1 MATQKIMGA
10 KEWALLLILSVLWG
24 GSFFFIGVAVK
35 ELPPLT
41 IMMLRVGL
49 AALILHVVIR
59 AMGQWMPRDPKVWLA
74 FAGMGLLN
82 NAIPQT
88 LIVWG
93 QTQIPSGLASI
104 LNATTPL
111 FGVLV
116 AHFFTS
122 DEKMTGKKLIG
133 VIVGFIGAA
142 VMVGPAALQGLGNN
156 VWAQVAVL
164 LASAFYGISGVYG
177 RRFKRM
183 GVTPMMTA
191 TGQLTA
197 STLMLT
203 PVALLV
209 DHSWTLTQP
218 SPAAWAAIAGLAI
231 LSTALAYLIFFRILA
246 SSGATNLL
254 LVTFLIPVSAVLL
267 GFLFLGEQL
276 EPRHFAGMG
285 LIALGLAAI
294 DGRLLAL
301 RRPRVGTH

>member
-1 MATQKIMGA
+1 MATQRVMGA
-10 KEWALLLILSVLWG
+10 KEWAMLLILSVLWG

-41 IMMLRVGL
+41 IMMLRVGC
-49 AALILHVVIR
+49 AALTLHLVIR
-59 AMGQWMPRDPKVWLA
+59 VMGQWMPRDPKVWLA
-74 FAGMGLLN
+74 FCGMGLLN
-82 NAIPQT
+82 NVIPQT

-116 AHFFTS
+116 AHFFTV
-122 DEKMTGKKLIG
+122 DEKMTGRKLAG
-133 VIVGFIGAA
+133 VIVGFVGVAI
-142 VMVGPAALQGLGNN
+142 MVGPEALSGLGSNI
-156 VWAQVAVL
+156 WAQLAIL
-164 LASAFYGISGVYG
+164 LASVFYGISGVYG
-177 RRFKRM
+177 RRFKQL
-183 GVTPMMTA
+183 GVAPMMTA

-203 PVALLV
+203 PLALAV
-209 DHSWTLTQP
+209 DHSWALAQP
-218 SPAAWAAIAGLAI
+218 SLAAWSAIAGLAL

-254 LVTFLIPVSAVLL
+254 LVTFLIPISAVLL

-276 EPRHFAGMG
+276 QAKHLIGMACIG
-285 LIALGLAAI
+285 AGLAAI
-294 DGRLLAL
+294 DGRLLARF
-301 RRPRVGTH
+301 RRQTV

>member
-49 AALILHVVIR
+49 AALILHVIVR

-116 AHFFTS
+116 AHFFTT

-142 VMVGPAALQGLGNN
+142 VMVGPAALQGLGTN

-177 RRFKRM
+177 RRFKQM

-197 STLMLT
+197 STLMLA

-218 SPAAWAAIAGLAI
+218 SLGGMGRHRRTCHSFNGAGLSDLLPHPCLVGGDQSAAGYFPD
-231 LSTALAYLIFFRILA
+231 SGQRGA
-246 SSGATNLL
+246 SGL
-254 LVTFLIPVSAVLL
+254 PVSWRAT
-267 GFLFLGEQL
+267 GTPAFR
-276 EPRHFAGMG
+276 RHGAYCAGPC
-285 LIALGLAAI
+285 
-294 DGRLLAL
+294 R
-301 RRPRVGTH
+301 H

>member
-1 MATQKIMGA
+1 M
-10 KEWALLLILSVLWG
+10 LIALSVLWG

-41 IMMLRVGL
+41 IMMLRVGC
-49 AALILHVVIR
+49 AALTLNLVVR
-59 AMGQWMPRDPKVWLA
+59 FMGQWMPRDPKVWLA
-74 FAGMGLLN
+74 FFGMGLFN
-82 NAIPQT
+82 NVIPQT

-122 DEKMTGKKLIG
+122 DEKMTGKKLAG
-133 VIVGFIGAA
+133 VIVGFAGVAI
-142 VMVGPAALQGLGNN
+142 MVGPAALRGLGTHI
-156 VWAQVAVL
+156 WAQLAIL

-183 GVTPMMTA
+183 GVAPMVTA

-197 STLMLT
+197 STLMLA
-203 PVALLV
+203 PVALSI
-209 DHSWTLTQP
+209 DHSWTLATP
-218 SPAAWAAIAGLAI
+218 SAATWLAIAGLAL
-231 LSTALAYLIFFRILA
+231 LSTALAYLIFFRLLA

-254 LVTFLIPVSAVLL
+254 LVTFLIPVSAVFL
-267 GFLFLGEQL
+267 GSLFLGEQL
-276 EPRHFAGMG
+276 EAKHFIGMG
-285 LIALGLAAI
+285 FIAAGLAAI
-294 DGRLLAL
+294 DGRLLNL
-301 RRPRVGTH
+301 IRQPGTP

>member
-1 MATQKIMGA
+1 MATQKVMGA

-41 IMMLRVGL
+41 IMMLRVGI

-74 FAGMGLLN
+74 FGGMGLLN
-82 NAIPQT
+82 NVIPQT

-111 FGVLV
+111 FAVLV
-116 AHFFTS
+116 AHVFTS
-122 DEKMTGKKLIG
+122 DERMTGKKLAGVVIG
-133 VIVGFIGAA
+133 FMGVAI
-142 VMVGPAALQGLGNN
+142 MVGPAALSGLGSNI
-156 VWAQVAVL
+156 WAQLAIL
-164 LASAFYGISGVYG
+164 LASVFYAISGVYG
-177 RRFKRM
+177 RRFKQM

-203 PVALLV
+203 PLALAV

-218 SPAAWAAIAGLAI
+218 SFAAWSAIAGLAI

-254 LVTFLIPVSAVLL
+254 LVTFLIPISAVLL

-276 EPRHFAGMG
+276 ELRHFAGMG
-285 LIALGLAAI
+285 LIGLGLAAI
-294 DGRLLAL
+294 DGRLLTL
-301 RRPRVGTH
+301 RGPRVRTH

>member
-1 MATQKIMGA
+1 MATHKVMGA
-10 KEWALLLILSVLWG
+10 QEWAMLLILSVLWG
-24 GSFFFIGVAVK
+24 GSYFFIGVAVK

-41 IMMLRVGL
+41 IMMLRVGC
-49 AALILHVVIR
+49 AALTLHLVIR
-59 AMGQWMPRDPKVWLA
+59 LMGQWMPRDPKVWLA
-74 FAGMGLLN
+74 FGGMGLLN
-82 NAIPQT
+82 NVIPQT

-111 FGVLV
+111 FAVLV
-116 AHFFTS
+116 AHFFTG
-122 DEKMTGKKLIG
+122 DEKMTGKKFAG
-133 VIVGFIGAA
+133 VIVGFIGVAI
-142 VMVGPAALQGLGNN
+142 MIGPAALSGLGNN
-156 VWAQVAVL
+156 IWAQLAIL
-164 LASAFYGISGVYG
+164 LASVFYAVSGVYG
-177 RRFKRM
+177 RRFKQM

-218 SPAAWAAIAGLAI
+218 SLAAWTAIAGLAI

-254 LVTFLIPVSAVLL
+254 LVTFLIPVSAVFL
-267 GFLFLGEQL
+267 GSLFLSEQL
-276 EPRHFAGMG
+276 EAKHFVGMA
-285 LIALGLAAI
+285 LIGLGLAAI

-301 RRPRVGTH
+301 AKPSS

>member
-1 MATQKIMGA
+1 MATQKVMGA
-10 KEWALLLILSVLWG
+10 QEWAMLLILSVLWG

-41 IMMLRVGL
+41 IMMLRVGC
-49 AALILHVVIR
+49 AAVTLHLVVR
-59 AMGQWMPRDPKVWLA
+59 LMGQWMPRDPKVWLA

-82 NAIPQT
+82 NVIPQT

-116 AHFFTS
+116 AHLFTS
-122 DEKMTGKKLIG
+122 DEKMTGKKLAGVVIG
-133 VIVGFIGAA
+133 FMGVAI
-142 VMVGPAALQGLGNN
+142 MVGPAALSGLGNHI
-156 VWAQVAVL
+156 WAQVAVL

-177 RRFKRM
+177 RRFKQM

-203 PVALLV
+203 PLALLV
-209 DHSWTLTQP
+209 DHSWALTQP
-218 SPAAWAAIAGLAI
+218 SFAAWSAIAGLAI

-246 SSGATNLL
+246 SSGATNLM
-254 LVTFLIPVSAVLL
+254 LVTFLIPVSAVFL
-267 GFLFLGEQL
+267 GSLFLGEQL
-276 EPRHFAGMG
+276 EAKHFIGMAC
-285 LIALGLAAI
+285 IAAGLAAI
-294 DGRLLAL
+294 DGRLLAKFK
-301 RRPRVGTH
+301 RQTA

>member
-1 MATQKIMGA
+1 MATHKVMGA
-10 KEWALLLILSVLWG
+10 QEWAMLLILSVLWG

-41 IMMLRVGL
+41 IMMLRVGC
-49 AALILHVVIR
+49 AALILNLGVR
-59 AMGQWMPRDPKVWLA
+59 FMGQWMPRDPKVWLA
-74 FAGMGLLN
+74 FGGMGLLN
-82 NAIPQT
+82 NVIPQT

-111 FGVLV
+111 FAVLV
-116 AHFFTS
+116 AHVFTS
-122 DEKMTGKKLIG
+122 DERMTGKKLAGVVIG
-133 VIVGFIGAA
+133 FMGVAI
-142 VMVGPAALQGLGNN
+142 MVGPAALSGLGSNI
-156 VWAQVAVL
+156 WAQLAIL
-164 LASAFYGISGVYG
+164 LASVFYAISGVYG
-177 RRFKRM
+177 RRFKQM

-203 PVALLV
+203 PLALAV

-218 SPAAWAAIAGLAI
+218 SFAAWSAIAGLAI

-254 LVTFLIPVSAVLL
+254 LVTFLIPISAVLL

-276 EPRHFAGMG
+276 EARHLVGMACIG
-285 LIALGLAAI
+285 AGLAAI
-294 DGRLLAL
+294 DGRLLARL
-301 RRPRVGTH
+301 SRQTA

>member
-1 MATQKIMGA
+1 MATQKVMGA
-10 KEWALLLILSVLWG
+10 KEWTLLLILSVLWG

-41 IMMLRVGL
+41 IMMLRVGI

-59 AMGQWMPRDPKVWLA
+59 LMGQWMPRDPKVWLA

-133 VIVGFIGAA
+133 VIVGFVGAA
-142 VMVGPAALQGLGNN
+142 VMVGPAALQGLRTN
-156 VWAQVAVL
+156 VWAQVAIL

-177 RRFKRM
+177 RRFKQM

-191 TGQLTA
+191 TGQ
-197 STLMLT
+197 
-203 PVALLV
+203 
-209 DHSWTLTQP
+209 
-218 SPAAWAAIAGLAI
+218 
-231 LSTALAYLIFFRILA
+231 
-246 SSGATNLL
+246 
-254 LVTFLIPVSAVLL
+254 
-267 GFLFLGEQL
+267 
-276 EPRHFAGMG
+276 
-285 LIALGLAAI
+285 
-294 DGRLLAL
+294 
-301 RRPRVGTH
+301 

>member
-10 KEWALLLILSVLWG
+10 REWALLLILSVLWG

-41 IMMLRVGL
+41 IMMLRVGI

-82 NAIPQT
+82 NVIPQS

-122 DEKMTGKKLIG
+122 DEKMTGKKLAG

-142 VMVGPAALQGLGNN
+142 VMVGPAALQGLGT
-156 VWAQVAVL
+156 QCL
-164 LASAFYGISGVYG
+164 GASG
-177 RRFKRM
+177 R
-183 GVTPMMTA
+183 
-191 TGQLTA
+191 
-197 STLMLT
+197 
-203 PVALLV
+203 
-209 DHSWTLTQP
+209 
-218 SPAAWAAIAGLAI
+218 SPGFGFLWHFRRLWAAFQANGGY
-231 LSTALAYLIFFRILA
+231 THDD
-246 SSGATNLL
+246 GH
-254 LVTFLIPVSAVLL
+254 
-267 GFLFLGEQL
+267 G
-276 EPRHFAGMG
+276 
-285 LIALGLAAI
+285 AI
-294 DGRLLAL
+294 DGFNLDAHAGC
-301 RRPRVGTH
+301 PAG